1 MDTFDEEHAAEDV
14 SSTTEQSVPSIFS
27 DFDLYLFGQGK
38 HYRIY
43 EKFGAHPRT
52 IDGVSGVHFAVWAPN
67 ALTVS
72 VIGDFNH
79 WDRNANPMHRRHNDL
94 GVWECF
100 VPGVGVG
107 ALYKYAIYSRFHAY
121 SAEKTDPY
129 GFAAELRPKTAS
141 IVTDI
146 HQHTWRDDEW
156 MSRREERQQLDAPY
170 SFYEVHLGSWKH
182 APERHQPWAEEEDR
196 FLTYRELAVE
206 LARYVK
212 DVGFT
217 HIELLPITEY
227 PYDGSW
233 GYQVTGYFAPTSRF
247 GSPEDFQFFVD
258 YMHQQGIGVFLDW
271 VPSHFPKDGH
281 ALNYFD
287 GTHLY
292 EYADTRKGEHK
303 EWGTLVFDYGRSEV
317 RNFLIASALFW
328 LREYHIDGLRVD
340 AVASML
346 YLDYLRKP
354 GEWVANEYG
363 GREHLEAVRFLREL
377 NEAVYAEVPG
387 TLTVAEES
395 TSWPLVSRPTYV
407 GGLGF
412 SMKWNMGWM
421 HDMLHYMKLDPIHRR
436 FHQNDITFSLMYAYS
451 ENFVLPLSHDEV
463 VHIKGSMLNKMS
475 GDLWQKFANLRAFF
489 GYMWGHPGKKL
500 IFMGAEFGQWSE
512 WNYKESLD
520 WHLLA
525 PPSDPRHAQLQSFV
539 SELNGLYAREPA
551 LSQLD
556 TNPDGFSWIDP
567 HDSENSVVSFLRR
580 SKNED
585 ETLLF
590 ISNFTPVV
598 RQGYRMGVPRE
609 GEYYELLNSDEG
621 RFGGS
626 GVVNALPMQSEPWGW
641 QSQPHSIVL
650 TLPPLATV
658 VLKRRVIPSE
668 DVGEAEDAE
677 DRDGASTL
685 NEAAEQ
691 AAENTTIDEALEE
704 DLNRN
709 AS

>member
-1 MDTFDEEHAAEDV
+1 MSTPQPDNAPEGTSTMDSDI
-14 SSTTEQSVPSIFS
+14 PSIFS

-43 EKFGAHPRT
+43 EKMGAHPRT
-52 IDGVSGVHFAVWAPN
+52 VNGVAGVNFAVWAPH
-67 ALTVS
+67 ALAVS
-72 VIGDFNH
+72 VVGDFNG
-79 WDRNANPMHRRHNDL
+79 WNRSANPMHRRHNDL

-100 VPGVGVG
+100 VPGLQVG
-107 ALYKYAIYSRFHAY
+107 ALYKYAIYSSVNNY
-121 SAEKTDPY
+121 TVEKTDPY

-146 HQHTWRDDEW
+146 HRHTWQDSDW
-156 MSRREERQQLDAPY
+156 MEHRGERQQLDSPI
-170 SFYEVHLGSWKH
+170 SIYEVHLGSWKH
-182 APERHQPWAEEEDR
+182 IPERHVEGAEEEDR

-206 LARYVK
+206 LAAYVK
-212 DVGFT
+212 DMGFT

-233 GYQVTGYFAPTSRF
+233 GYQVTGYYAPTSRF
-247 GSPEDFQFFVD
+247 GTPEDFQFFVD
-258 YMHQQGIGVFLDW
+258 YLHQQGIGIILDW

-317 RNFLIASALFW
+317 RNFLIANALFW

-354 GEWVANEYG
+354 GEWIANQYG
-363 GREHLEAVRFLREL
+363 GREHLEAVDFLRQL
-377 NEAVYAEVPG
+377 NEAVYAEQPG
-387 TLTVAEES
+387 TLTIAEES

-421 HDMLHYMKLDPIHRR
+421 HDMLHYMHMDPIHRR

-451 ENFVLPLSHDEV
+451 ENFILPLSHDEV
-463 VHIKGSMLNKMS
+463 VHIKGSMINKMT
-475 GDLWQKFANLRAFF
+475 GDLWQRFANLRAFY

-500 IFMGAEFGQWSE
+500 LFMGAEFGQWSE

-520 WHLLA
+520 WHLLQ
-525 PPSDPRHAQLQSFV
+525 PPSDPRHAQLRSFV
-539 SELNGLYAREPA
+539 RDLNHLYMQEPA
-551 LSQLD
+551 LSELD
-556 TNPDGFSWIDP
+556 TNPEGFSWIDC
-567 HDSENSVVSFLRR
+567 HDSENSVISFQRR
-580 SKNED
+580 GKKEAD
-585 ETLLF
+585 TLLF
-590 ISNFTPVV
+590 ICNFTPVV
-598 RQGYRMGVPRE
+598 RYDYRLGVPHEGVYRE
-609 GEYYELLNSDEG
+609 ILNSDITHY
-621 RFGGS
+621 GGS
-626 GVVNALPMQSEPWGW
+626 GVVNMQPMPSTLGNW
-641 QSQPHSIVL
+641 QECSHSILL

-658 VLKRRVIPSE
+658 VLKRQP
-668 DVGEAEDAE
+668 
-677 DRDGASTL
+677 
-685 NEAAEQ
+685 
-691 AAENTTIDEALEE
+691 DELEE
-704 DLNRN
+704 GNKQDE
-709 AS
+709 S